1 MNTYAPCTPAT
12 VEIGPAERLETQ
24 QRGTITATGEARFDL
39 YL

>member
-1 MNTYAPCTPAT
+1 MNTYAPCAPPRF
-12 VEIGPAERLETQ
+12 EIGPAERLETR